1 MGAAQAAE
9 NHGDESGL
17 TQYLQRDIYAMH
29 QFQPE
34 LTHKNSL
41 AAAET
46 SNLKIS
52 SLISQVITKII
63 PVSMRMAI
71 SYAMKWD
78 VLF

>member
-1 MGAAQAAE
+1 
-9 NHGDESGL
+9 
-17 TQYLQRDIYAMH
+17 MH